1 MPTTYTVATLAT
13 DALLRLG
20 AIDERESASA
30 QEQARV
36 VTLYDL
42 KIAELEIDDRVYW
55 TSASIPPLVFGA
67 LSRIIAEELAPS
79 LGMAVP
85 SESDDTSNEKVSIG
99 TKGQRMLARALARPK
114 SGQRV
119 MAEYF

>member
-1 MPTTYTVATLAT
+1 MTTYTVPQLAT
-13 DALLRLG
+13 DALLRFG

-36 VTLYDL
+36 QTLYDL

-55 TSASIPPLVFGA
+55 TSSAIPALVFGA
-67 LSRIIAEELAPS
+67 LSRIIAEELAPA
-79 LGMAVP
+79 LGMP
-85 SESDDTSNEKVSIG
+85 IPTETDDTSGQQVSIG
-99 TKGQRMLARALARPK
+99 TRGRRMLARALARPP
-114 SGQRV
+114 SGQRT